1 MIEREQLHDLK
12 RRAVAVSELVSS
24 LNVDIAKFS
33 LAQGERIDH
42 DKPWFRWFCRA
53 FAKSGTMKTCM
64 SDFNLYIKK
73 AVEHYDD
80 KLDESANC

>member
-12 RRAVAVSELVSS
+12 RRASAVAELIHS

-33 LAQGERIDH
+33 IAQGEKMDNDRA
-42 DKPWFRWFCRA
+42 WFRWFCRA

-64 SDFNLYIKK
+64 VDFNTFLGK

-80 KLDESANC
+80 KPADS